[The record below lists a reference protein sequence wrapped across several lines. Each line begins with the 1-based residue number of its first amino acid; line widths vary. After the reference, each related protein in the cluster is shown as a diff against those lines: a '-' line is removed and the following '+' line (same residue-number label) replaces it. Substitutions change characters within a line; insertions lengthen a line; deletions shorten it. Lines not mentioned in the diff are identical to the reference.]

1 MPFDPTWLLA
11 IPGIINL
18 IGGLFGGGGGTQ
30 QQQQETITEQEPGG
44 YQSPLVGL
52 LDPWMMENL
61 LGRYGL
67 LAGAGMPG
75 GQGGLSA
82 STQEI
87 MRLLGEQ
94 WPELLAGYR
103 GAGRREGGRISSLLR
118 QPVQRE
124 KLPKLGGR
132 F

>member
-1 MPFDPTWLLA
+1 MDPGTA
-11 IPGIINL
+11 ILIALQGINL
-18 IGGLFGGGGGTQ
+18 LRGLFSGKGETQ
-30 QQQQETITEQEPGG
+30 QAQQETVTEREPSG

-75 GQGGLSA
+75 GKGGLSG

-94 WPELLAGYR
+94 WPELLRGYR
-103 GAGRREGGRISSLLR
+103 GVGTRRAIEGSSLL
-118 QPVQRE
+118 
-124 KLPKLGGR
+124 GG
-132 F
+132 